1 MVPLVTE
8 ISIHPVSCE
17 NEVNPDL
24 VTPLGEDGFQ
34 PYVFWAKR
42 THDRRDRCAAACSI
56 MPKYVH
62 GVVVEASG
70 EEGHDVVVTSEIKA
84 HSDAIAEYEPRILT
98 ILSKS

>member
-1 MVPLVTE
+1 MLRMVPLVTE
-8 ISIHPVSCE
+8 ISIHPVSCK
-17 NEVNPDL
+17 NKVDPDL
-24 VTPLGEDGFQ
+24 VTPLDEDGFQ

-42 THDRRDRCAAACSI
+42 THDRRDMRAACSI

-70 EEGHDVVVTSEIKA
+70 EEGYICEIKA
-84 HSDAIAEYEPRILT
+84 HSDGIAEYQPRILT